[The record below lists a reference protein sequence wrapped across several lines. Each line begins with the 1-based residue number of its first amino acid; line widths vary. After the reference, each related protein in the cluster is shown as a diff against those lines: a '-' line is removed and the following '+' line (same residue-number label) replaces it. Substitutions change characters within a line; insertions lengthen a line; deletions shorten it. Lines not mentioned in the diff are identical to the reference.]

1 MNKDNAVADA
11 SRASYSKEEQLDI
24 YALGKM
30 CLETGHAKR
39 AEVIL
44 KGLTTV
50 VPDFLP
56 GWLALSVAQ
65 ATLGNVEA
73 ANESARQALKLQADS
88 PAGMILLVTTA
99 LAIGDQS
106 TAGTYLGELKD
117 VIDQGIVSD
126 PNIVRLFKMQMVRY
140 HNQEA

>member
-1 MNKDNAVADA
+1 MSKDNASADA
-11 SRASYSKEEQLDI
+11 LRASYSKEEQLDI
-24 YALGKM
+24 YALAKM
-30 CLETGHAKR
+30 CLETGHGKR

-56 GWLALSVAQ
+56 AWLALSVAQ
-65 ATLGNVEA
+65 AALGNLEA
-73 ANESARQALKLQADS
+73 AHEAARHALKLQSDS

-99 LAIGDQS
+99 LSIGDQS
-106 TAGTYLGELKD
+106 TAGTYLGELKE
-117 VIDQGIVSD
+117 VIEQGVVND

-140 HNQEA
+140 HNQ